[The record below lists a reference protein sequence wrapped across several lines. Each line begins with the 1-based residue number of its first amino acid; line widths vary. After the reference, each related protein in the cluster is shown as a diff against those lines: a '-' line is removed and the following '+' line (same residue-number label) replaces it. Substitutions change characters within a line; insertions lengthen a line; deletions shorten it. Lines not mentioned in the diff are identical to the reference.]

1 MQKGRMYFCNELS
14 STNSLSST
22 GPSTN
27 SFLIHFSFIYATS
40 LPLLIIDFLSYS
52 PSLTHRAQIDSG
64 EINGSISADG
74 TVTFAD
80 PVPQFS
86 KDDLD
91 RLLVEAQ
98 QTSRE
103 LLEVE
108 RHLNASKE
116 YLTKV
121 PSPPF
126 PSRRGLG

>member
-1 MQKGRMYFCNELS
+1 MLMMRDLRS
-14 STNSLSST
+14 
-22 GPSTN
+22 
-27 SFLIHFSFIYATS
+27 
-40 LPLLIIDFLSYS
+40 
-52 PSLTHRAQIDSG
+52 QIESG

-121 PSPPF
+121 
-126 PSRRGLG
+126 RIMLGLDHPDR